1 MSLVSAA
8 DGHGK
13 VDIDMM
19 IDGNA
24 AITLLEKQTWKK
36 FQALN
41 GIRTHD
47 QSKGRGFESRSKPE
61 IFFKSVFQGCG
72 MAAAFA
78 SIIMST
84 FHAFN

>member
-24 AITLLEKQTWKK
+24 AITLLEKQT
-36 FQALN
+36 
-41 GIRTHD
+41 
-47 QSKGRGFESRSKPE
+47 
-61 IFFKSVFQGCG
+61 
-72 MAAAFA
+72 
-78 SIIMST
+78 
-84 FHAFN
+84 